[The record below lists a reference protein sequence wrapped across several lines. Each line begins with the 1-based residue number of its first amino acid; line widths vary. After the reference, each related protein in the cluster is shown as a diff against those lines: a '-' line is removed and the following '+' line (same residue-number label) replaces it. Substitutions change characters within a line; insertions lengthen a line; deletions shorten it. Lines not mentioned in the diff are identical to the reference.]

1 MKITFYG
8 AAGIVTGSCYL
19 VNTGDINFLV
29 DCGMF
34 QGSKELKE
42 RNYGEFLFDPQDID
56 FVLLTHA
63 HIDHSGLIPKL
74 YKKGFK
80 GTIYTTK
87 ATTEL
92 CAVMLPDS
100 AHIQEMEVEFKN
112 IKNER
117 KGLPMLEPIYTIK
130 DAQECMNLFKGV
142 NYEEQLEPVT
152 GIKVRFQDAGH
163 ILGSAIIEVCI
174 KEGELEKKI
183 VFSGDLGNIDQPILE
198 DPTKIK
204 EADILLMESTYG
216 NRYHLHASNKLEELV
231 SVIKATMKKGG
242 NLVIPSFAV
251 GRTQDLIYDLK
262 VMMDEGKI
270 PPIEIYIDSPMAV
283 ESTQVFLRNHEF
295 CRDERFISVCGVDG
309 RKCFEDFKHLHY
321 VLTVQE
327 SMALNRIKG
336 GAIIISASGMA
347 DAGRIKHHLKYNLW
361 RSESTVLFVGYQAQ
375 GTLGRRILDGEKKVT
390 IHGEEVVVR
399 ADIVSIEG
407 FSAHADQKGLMDWIK
422 SFKQKPKQIF
432 LVHGEEASLENMQR
446 IIASELEIQAKIP
459 AIGSQYD
466 IAKDIVSDI
475 SKLEKVYRTELKPET
490 ISAFMTI
497 KEQILELAILPG
509 KDVRTLQRLLAQV
522 NELEREIQKLA

>member
-8 AAGIVTGSCYL
+8 AAGVVTGSCYL
-19 VNTGDINFLV
+19 VNTGKTNFLI

-42 RNYGEFLFDPQDID
+42 RNYGEFSFSPSEID
-56 FVLLTHA
+56 FILLTHA
-63 HIDHSGLIPKL
+63 HVDHCGLIPKL

-80 GTIYTTK
+80 GTIFTTK
-87 ATTEL
+87 ATAEL
-92 CAVMLPDS
+92 CAVVLPDS

-112 IKNER
+112 IKNQR
-117 KGLPMLEPIYTIK
+117 KGLPLLEPIYTVK
-130 DAQECMNLFKGV
+130 DAQESLRLFQGV
-142 NYEEQLEPVT
+142 GYEQLIEPAS

-163 ILGSAIIEVCI
+163 ILGSAILEICVTEAG
-174 KEGELEKKI
+174 KEKKI
-183 VFSGDLGNIDQPILE
+183 VISGDLGNIDQPILE
-198 DPTKIK
+198 DPTKIH
-204 EADILLMESTYG
+204 EADVLLIESTYG
-216 NRYHLHASNKLEELV
+216 NRYHLNARNKLEELV

-242 NLVIPSFAV
+242 NLIIPSFAV

-262 VMMDEGKI
+262 LMMDEGKI
-270 PPIEIYIDSPMAV
+270 PPIDIYIDSPMAV

-309 RKCFEDFKHLHY
+309 RKCFEDFEHLHY

-327 SMALNRIKG
+327 SMALNKIKG

-361 RSESTVLFVGYQAQ
+361 RPESTVLFVGYQAQ

-399 ADIVSIEG
+399 ADIVNIDG
-407 FSAHADQKGLMDWIK
+407 FSAHADQKGLMDWLR
-422 SFKQKPKQIF
+422 SFKEIPRQIY
-432 LVHGEEASLENMQR
+432 LIHGEESALENMQR
-446 IIASELEIQAKIP
+446 IIASEFDVHAKIP

-466 IAKDIVSDI
+466 ITKDIILDI
-475 SKLEKVYRTELKPET
+475 TRKEREYIAELKPET
-490 ISAFMTI
+490 LAAFMTI
-497 KEQILELAILPG
+497 KEQILELAVIPG

-522 NELEREIQKLA
+522 SELEREIQKLA